1 MPRSQRCRR
10 CTRAGRGRHNGSCAR
25 SEGICGACLG
35 VVECARG
42 ETNTCNRII
51 AVLIVAIAGLGG
63 QPGIRQPICSGSKRS
78 ARIGCL
84 LEAGC
89 RKGRSAM
96 RYVKVECT
104 NCLFSVWETEAYL
117 KYLTQCPAC
126 ESATT
131 TDYELPTRR
140 SWSIVA
146 RDGIRCPVCG
156 RRMTGEN
163 LAEFYVE
170 DACPACGYVG
180 NSFVYSMRLD
190 AFVCPNCGCVPTAEG
205 HTQDALVRDL
215 DACPQCEFRIRAPT
229 KRQVQSGDYAFNH
242 HYKDCV
248 SRASAKSSP
257 QAGRCPNAMRA
268 GARSRCLVSQSSRG
282 RVRAEWT

>member
-1 MPRSQRCRR
+1 
-10 CTRAGRGRHNGSCAR
+10 
-25 SEGICGACLG
+25 
-35 VVECARG
+35 
-42 ETNTCNRII
+42 
-51 AVLIVAIAGLGG
+51 
-63 QPGIRQPICSGSKRS
+63 
-78 ARIGCL
+78 
-84 LEAGC
+84 
-89 RKGRSAM
+89 M

-242 HYKDCV
+242 HYKD
-248 SRASAKSSP
+248 
-257 QAGRCPNAMRA
+257 GE
-268 GARSRCLVSQSSRG
+268 
-282 RVRAEWT
+282 RVRCDRCGGPLQIKLQKRGAILITAPGALKGIAAICNDCGRILCQPCIREVKPAGWPMPKCDACGGSITMPCEPE